1 MQTSYALDS
10 YRMHDLS
17 ISMRTSSGDTIEM
30 DFSNH
35 QSLSLSSTK
44 GNGGSS
50 GSLSFS
56 SMQSFQFSM
65 DSNGIDEQDKKEI
78 EEFMKIAQPY
88 IDDFLS
94 ELKESAPKS
103 PVTQMARQIASIF
116 EPNKER
122 DENSK
127 NHIKTNIVEMF
138 DDSMK
143 KLQIPEQSEGARSI
157 EKIFEDAKRL
167 LERTLKEFEKL
178 NEDIYA

>member
-30 DFSNH
+30 DFANH
-35 QSLSLSSTK
+35 QSLSLSHDKDDNST
-44 GNGGSS
+44 SS
-50 GSLSFS
+50 SLSFS

-78 EEFMKIAQPY
+78 EEFMKIVQPY
-88 IDDFLS
+88 IDDFLD

-103 PVTQMARQIASIF
+103 PVTQVARQIASIF
-116 EPNKER
+116 EPSKER

-127 NHIKTNIVEMF
+127 NQIKTNIVEMF
-138 DDSMK
+138 DNSMK
-143 KLQIPEQSEGARSI
+143 KLQIPKESEGTNSI

-167 LERTLKEFEKL
+167 LEKTLKEFEKF
-178 NEDIYA
+178 NENIYA